1 MSPLSVQSVEMIDT
15 HEDCHLSS
23 SPAPSVTMRCVWPL
37 AMSFIGAAH
46 DRGSARSCRPCRHP
60 LSRSERLRPY
70 ESSYFLAKEP
80 SSEQLASMFTD
91 CEALLPATPRQ
102 TMLEAVAVEK
112 VETAENGP

>member
-15 HEDCHLSS
+15 HEDCHLRLST
-23 SPAPSVTMRCVWPL
+23 APSVTMRCVWPL

-46 DRGSARSCRPCRHP
+46 DRGSSGSKRPCSHP
-60 LSRSERLRPY
+60 LSRSVRLTSY
-70 ESSYFLAKEP
+70 VSSHFLSKGT

-91 CEALLPATPRQ
+91 CEALLPGPPRQ

-112 VETAENGP
+112 VETVEFGP